1 MSQRGTDIRNNPG
14 DNRIAAYGI
23 AAFSYYPQGLMAGY
37 IVIDEGTI
45 VPRGYSPSAY

>member
-1 MSQRGTDIRNNPG
+1 MSPRGTDIRNNPG

-23 AAFSYYPQGLMAGY
+23 AAFSYYPQGADRRVY
-37 IVIDEGTI
+37 VIDEGTT